1 MAANIKDIIEN
12 TKNIYMTDSSLNTLL
27 DFERVIDELDIYSF
41 SHWKMGELVE
51 GPVYEKYFV
60 TCTLMWPYKKMPDPR
75 GGERLL
81 EYGCEIRYKKDIL
94 EYPVK
99 VNTPDDFVPGTKVP
113 NMGKSPVWLVEIVM
127 PKKLMQEIHRGS
139 LELESETIDAEDI
152 EQAYETGTDDDTY
165 KTQEEQNTSPTQA
178 GQQAPTAPEQQN
190 VPA

>member
-27 DFERVIDELDIYSF
+27 DFERVVDELDIYSF
-41 SHWKMGELVE
+41 SNWKNGELVE

-60 TCTLMWPYKKMPDPR
+60 TCTFMWPYKKMPDPR

-81 EYGCEIRYKKDIL
+81 EYGCEIRYKKDLL

-99 VNTPDDFVPGTKVP
+99 VKTPTDFEPGTKVP
-113 NMGKSPVWLVEIVM
+113 KMGKTPVWLVEIVM

-139 LELESETIDAEDI
+139 LELESETVDAEDI

-165 KTQEEQNTSPTQA
+165 KTQEEQNTNPTQA

-190 VPA
+190 APA